1 MVYTA
6 ESIALAVLENLVHM
20 SPADFPARY
29 VALTVLVPDSVRVVD
44 VSAFRRVL
52 EPDTNAGDRWI
63 ETRESAV
70 LRVRSIVVPGE
81 SLYLV
86 NPAHRDFDRIRI
98 ELIEP
103 FEFDPRL
110 L

>member
-1 MVYTA
+1 VAMVYTA
-6 ESIALAVLENLVHM
+6 ERLALAVLENLVHM

-52 EPDTNAGDRWI
+52 EPDANAGDRWI

-70 LRVRSIVVPGE
+70 LRVRSSCRSRRE
-81 SLYLV
+81 SL
-86 NPAHRDFDRIRI
+86 PD
-98 ELIEP
+98 EP
-103 FEFDPRL
+103 RPSRF
-110 L
+110 